1 MKTPKRPSIDPGSTP
16 VVRVVTTAKERAWFD
31 AQLQEAHDL
40 GASPSVGDFL
50 RQIVELDSQPVALL
64 AWGSAC
70 YALKD
75 RDRWISWSAP
85 QRVARLKLIVQNRR
99 LLVMVPKGSSPNLA
113 SMAMGAALRAL
124 PTQWREAFGYRSF
137 QLLMAGYFVC
147 GFQVVFIGVHMPS
160 YLRDQGLAPQV
171 ASTAL
176 ALIGLF
182 NIAGTYLA
190 GSLGQRLPKNWILS
204 AIYTARGVFIALF
217 LSVPV
222 TTTSVYLFAAA
233 MGLLWLSTV
242 PVTNAVIAQIFGV
255 SHLSML
261 SGFVFMSH
269 QFGSY
274 LGVWLGGW
282 VYDRMGSYDL
292 VWWLCIGLSVMAALI
307 NLPVREHPIE
317 RMAVGA

>member
-1 MKTPKRPSIDPGSTP
+1 ML
-16 VVRVVTTAKERAWFD
+16 F
-31 AQLQEAHDL
+31 
-40 GASPSVGDFL
+40 
-50 RQIVELDSQPVALL
+50 
-64 AWGSAC
+64 
-70 YALKD
+70 
-75 RDRWISWSAP
+75 
-85 QRVARLKLIVQNRR
+85 
-99 LLVMVPKGSSPNLA
+99 
-113 SMAMGAALRAL
+113 
-124 PTQWREAFGYRSF
+124 RSD
-137 QLLMAGYFVC
+137 
-147 GFQVVFIGVHMPS
+147 H
-160 YLRDQGLAPQV
+160 GLAPQV

-222 TTTSVYLFAAA
+222 TATSVYLFAAA